1 MSRREL
7 ALQGTC
13 EYSHKKTVSKKVVC
27 TNKKAFHDY
36 TIESSL
42 EAGIVLTGPEVKSL
56 RAGRAN
62 LKDGYAV
69 IEKNEAW
76 LHNVHISPYS
86 HATNTHVDPLRTRK
100 LLLHQREIRKLA
112 GKVKEKGFA
121 LIPTKIYFI
130 DNGKVKIELALAR
143 GKKLYDKR
151 ADLKKK
157 ESDREIERE
166 YKKR

>member
-1 MSRREL
+1 MNRRPL
-7 ALQGTC
+7 PLRVT
-13 EYSHKKTVSKKVVC
+13 SDFFLKKTVSKKVVC

-36 TIESSL
+36 TIESTI

-62 LKDGYAV
+62 LKDGYAA
-69 IEKNEAW
+69 IEKNEVW

-86 HATNTHVDPLRTRK
+86 HATNTQVDPLRTRK
-100 LLLHQREIRKLA
+100 LLLHQREIRKLT

-130 DNGKVKIELALAR
+130 ATGKVKIELGLAR
-143 GKKLYDKR
+143 GKKMYDKR

-157 ESDREIERE
+157 QSDREIERE

>member
-1 MSRREL
+1 M
-7 ALQGTC
+7 
-13 EYSHKKTVSKKVVC
+13 SKKIVA

-36 TIESSL
+36 SIESTIE
-42 EAGIVLTGPEVKSL
+42 AGVVLTGPEVKSL
-56 RAGRAN
+56 RGGRAN
-62 LKDGYAV
+62 LRDGYAA
-69 IEKNEAW
+69 IEKEEVW

-86 HATNTHVDPLRTRK
+86 HATNIQADPLRTRK
-100 LLLHQREIRKLA
+100 LLLHSREIRKLT

-130 DNGKVKIELALAR
+130 SNGKVKVEIALAR

-151 ADLKKK
+151 AALKRKQ
-157 ESDREIERE
+157 SDREIERE

>member
-1 MSRREL
+1 M
-7 ALQGTC
+7 
-13 EYSHKKTVSKKVVC
+13 SKKIVC

-36 TIESSL
+36 SIESTL
-42 EAGIVLTGPEVKSL
+42 ETGVVLTGPEVKSL

-69 IEKNEAW
+69 IEKDEVW

-86 HATNTHVDPLRTRK
+86 HATNVQSDPLRTRK
-100 LLLHQREIRKLA
+100 LLLNRREIRKLT

-121 LIPTKIYFI
+121 LIPTKIYLI
-130 DNGKVKIELALAR
+130 PNGKVKIELALAR

-151 ADLKKK
+151 ADLKRK
-157 ESDREIERE
+157 ETDREIERE
-166 YKKR
+166 YRKR